1 MPKYNI
7 FTVCSSC
14 RNKKVRVVKLLDFLP
29 GNNRKGREVQ
39 NMISE
44 KKYSIITISDFN
56 YTIITAKKN
65 VIPIKLQS
73 VNRCFC
79 YSL

>member
-56 YTIITAKKN
+56 YTIITAKKKCDTDKT
-65 VIPIKLQS
+65 VVSEPL
-73 VNRCFC
+73 F
-79 YSL
+79 LL